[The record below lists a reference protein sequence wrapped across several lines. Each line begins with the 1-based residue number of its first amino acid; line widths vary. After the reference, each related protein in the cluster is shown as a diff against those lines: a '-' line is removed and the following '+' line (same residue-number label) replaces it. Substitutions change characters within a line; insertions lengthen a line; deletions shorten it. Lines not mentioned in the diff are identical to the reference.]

1 MNYFKIIEDG
11 RVVDAGE
18 IFLRWQEKNHILISC
33 PLEEAQLVQSHD
45 GETIYRVPWL
55 NPLPE
60 DAGSYESAEAAV
72 IDRQEYLDLLAVL
85 EDGEQPVE
93 PEPPKQE
100 PEPEPEPDQEQPD
113 EEKPMTVAEMRQRI
127 KEQEEALVMLTEC
140 LLEMSEIVYAG

>member
-100 PEPEPEPDQEQPD
+100 PEPEPEPVLLLLPPLPVLLPPPRLPSPRLLPP
-113 EEKPMTVAEMRQRI
+113 EEELL
-127 KEQEEALVMLTEC
+127 ALV
-140 LLEMSEIVYAG
+140 EMQM

>member
-1 MNYFKIIEDG
+1 MNYFKIIADG
-11 RVVDAGE
+11 RVVDVGE
-18 IFLRWQEKNHILISC
+18 IFLRWQEKNRILISC
-33 PLEEAQLVQSHD
+33 PLEEAQLVQGHD

-60 DAGSYESAEAAV
+60 EAGSYESVEAAI

-85 EDGEQPVE
+85 EDGEQPIE

-100 PEPEPEPDQEQPD
+100 PEPEPEPDPEQPE

-127 KEQEEALVMLTEC
+127 KELEARNDMLLEC
-140 LLEMSEIVYAG
+140 LLEMSEIVYAE